1 MKEPT
6 MEARIDYYANPI
18 AAKFAK
24 HINAAGL
31 ALKKT
36 GLPAEIPNL
45 VLLRASQINGCGVCT
60 DMHAKDA
67 AHAGETTVRLTMV
80 AAWRDSVVFTEPE
93 RAALALTEAGTRL
106 ADSAG
111 VPDDVW
117 DTARKHFD
125 DDQLSG
131 LVSLIALI
139 NAYNRMNAIPR
150 IPGGNYTPG
159 AWS

>member
-1 MKEPT
+1 
-6 MEARIDYYANPI
+6 MEARIDYYSNPVTV
-18 AAKFAK
+18 KFAK
-24 HINAAGL
+24 YINSAGRAL
-31 ALKKT
+31 ADAS
-36 GLPAEIPNL
+36 LPDGIGNL
-45 VLLRASQINGCGVCT
+45 IMIRASQINGCGVCT
-60 DMHAKDA
+60 DMHTKDA
-67 AHAGETTVRLTMV
+67 LHADETPVRVALV
-80 AAWRDSVVFTEPE
+80 AAWRDTTVFTEPE

-117 DTARKHFD
+117 DAARKHFD
-125 DDQLSG
+125 DDQLAA

-150 IPGGNYTPG
+150 IPGGSYQPG

>member
-1 MKEPT
+1 
-6 MEARIDYYANPI
+6 MEARFDYYSNPI

-31 ALKKT
+31 SLKKT
-36 GLPAEIPNL
+36 GLPEEIPNL
-45 VLLRASQINGCGVCT
+45 VLIRASQINGCGVCT
-60 DMHAKDA
+60 DMHTKDA
-67 AHAGETTVRLTMV
+67 LHVGETPVRVAMV
-80 AAWRDSVVFTEPE
+80 AAWRDSVVFDEAE
-93 RAALALTEAGTRL
+93 RAALALAEAGTRL
-106 ADSAG
+106 ADGAG

-117 DTARKHFD
+117 DDAAKHFD
-125 DDQLSG
+125 GDQLAG

-159 AWS
+159 QWG

>member
-1 MKEPT
+1 
-6 MEARIDYYANPI
+6 MEARIDYYSNPI
-18 AAKFAK
+18 AAKFVK

-31 ALKKT
+31 SLKKT
-36 GLPAEIPNL
+36 GLPEEIPNL
-45 VLLRASQINGCGVCT
+45 VLIRASQINGCGVCT
-60 DMHAKDA
+60 DMHTKDA
-67 AHAGETTVRLTMV
+67 LHVGETPVRVAMV
-80 AAWRDSVVFTEPE
+80 AAWRDSVVFDEAE

-106 ADSAG
+106 ADGAG

-117 DTARKHFD
+117 DDAAKHFD
-125 DDQLSG
+125 GDQLAG

-159 AWS
+159 QWG

>member
-1 MKEPT
+1 V
-6 MEARIDYYANPI
+6 EARIDYYSNPI
-18 AAKFAK
+18 AAKFVK

-31 ALKKT
+31 SLKKT
-36 GLPAEIPNL
+36 GLPEEIPNL
-45 VLLRASQINGCGVCT
+45 VLIRASQINGCGVCT
-60 DMHAKDA
+60 DMHTKDA
-67 AHAGETTVRLTMV
+67 LHVGETPVRVAMV
-80 AAWRDSVVFTEPE
+80 AAWRDSVVFDEAE

-106 ADSAG
+106 ADGAG

-117 DTARKHFD
+117 DDAAKHFD
-125 DDQLSG
+125 GDQLAG

-159 AWS
+159 QWG